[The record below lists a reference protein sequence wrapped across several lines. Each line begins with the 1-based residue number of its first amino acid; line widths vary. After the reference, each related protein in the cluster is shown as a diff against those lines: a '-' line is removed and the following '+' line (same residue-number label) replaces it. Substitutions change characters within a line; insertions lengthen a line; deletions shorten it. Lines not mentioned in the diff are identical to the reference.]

1 MMLGMLA
8 KTNKIWSWHDVKDT
22 IRLLEWLQQA
32 PHGKQQKIQEGSMH
46 VKYIEKESLTSMTR
60 CLGALRGGDKG
71 CPQQKRRGKKKQHS
85 PWKDSYEQ

>member
-1 MMLGMLA
+1 MLGMLA

-22 IRLLEWLQQA
+22 IRLLECQKKMQQP

-60 CLGALRGGDKG
+60 CLG
-71 CPQQKRRGKKKQHS
+71 H
-85 PWKDSYEQ
+85 